1 VSWLLVAA
9 VTLAVL
15 NTIAKELIDKQSMS
29 KRAKLGWSAFVVVVA
44 SVGGILTVTRAVS
57 SGRALAAVDAKYAFR
72 SFTDE
77 QKRALRDALLQ
88 RGAPLNAIQIHS
100 ISGDP
105 ESASFGI
112 DLEQAIAA
120 AGWPA
125 RHENM
130 AFFGA
135 PHGLQVRFEGMV
147 QDLVDVPETDELACP
162 RCFALACRFS
172 KPMDHFVGTFS
183 KPFPHLG

>member
-1 VSWLLVAA
+1 
-9 VTLAVL
+9 
-15 NTIAKELIDKQSMS
+15 MS
-29 KRAKLGWSAFVVVVA
+29 RRAKLGWSALVVVVA

-57 SGRALAAVDAKYAFR
+57 LGQALAAINAKYAFR

-77 QKRALRDALLQ
+77 QKRALRDALPQ
-88 RGAPLNAIQIHS
+88 HGAPETAIQIHS

-105 ESASFGI
+105 ESAFFGI

-125 RHENM
+125 HHENM

-147 QDLVDVPETDELACP
+147 QDGVDVPESDESACP
-162 RCFALACRFS
+162 SCF
-172 KPMDHFVGTFS
+172 
-183 KPFPHLG
+183 